1 MKVRPVWAL
10 RLIVSGAILV
20 LLLLFVVPL
29 EPLSEALFTV
39 SPGVI
44 VAAVALFL
52 CGHVVAASKWRL
64 LMNQPRVTLGTILRA
79 HFGGL
84 VANLCLPSVA
94 GGDVVRAVWVMR
106 EVDTPESVAVAS
118 VADRGVDV
126 FGLLVLVGGG
136 WLVLGGHDRRIA
148 EVLAPMGALVIG
160 GLAVGLVAVR
170 IITRRP
176 RSGLIGRVVDAV
188 RILAARPRLLLA
200 ALALSVTVQA
210 MFVLINAWLGAAVGV
225 EVSIAA
231 WFVAWP
237 LAKLIALVPISLGG
251 IGVRE
256 AALVGLLTPLGA
268 AAPTVM
274 AVGLL
279 WELVLVIGGMVGWL
293 VTAVADRE
301 TRNPARAEHR

>member
-1 MKVRPVWAL
+1 VRVRPVWAL

-20 LLLLFVVPL
+20 ILLLFVVPL
-29 EPLSEALFTV
+29 EALSQALFTI

-64 LMNQPRVTLGTILRA
+64 LMQQPQITLWTVLRA

-94 GGDVVRAVWVMR
+94 GGDVVRAVWMMR
-106 EVDTPESVAVAS
+106 EVDTPESVAIAS

-126 FGLLVLVGGG
+126 FGLLVLVGSG
-136 WLVLGGHDRRIA
+136 WLVLERHDRRVA
-148 EVLAPMGALVIG
+148 DAVAPVAALVT
-160 GLAVGLVAVR
+160 VGVAVAIVAGR
-170 IITRRP
+170 IIARRP
-176 RSGLIGRVVDAV
+176 RSGLIGRVIHAV
-188 RILAARPRLLLA
+188 RVLVARPGLLLA

-210 MFVLINAWLGAAVGV
+210 MFISINAWLGAAAGV

-251 IGVRE
+251 VGVRE

-268 AAPTVM
+268 AAPAVM

-293 VTAVADRE
+293 VTTVADRE
-301 TRNPARAEHR
+301 TDKAAPAER